1 MSLLVQFDSIFSSS
15 SSSLAIKV
23 INVDN
28 VQVSLHASCVV
39 YATVKVDGV
48 RIENYL
54 CTSMLNINKH
64 VCGFQLLYN
73 LVDVSSF

>member
-1 MSLLVQFDSIFSSS
+1 MSLLVQFDSIFSS

-54 CTSMLNINKH
+54 CTSI
-64 VCGFQLLYN
+64 YA
-73 LVDVSSF
+73 